1 MGIADAEYHIYS
13 SHGKNL
19 NDRGGSIMQKRKYL
33 LAYNRWDDKS
43 TIFNQS
49 VEKAQ
54 VSFGER
60 KPYN

>member
-1 MGIADAEYHIYS
+1 
-13 SHGKNL
+13 
-19 NDRGGSIMQKRKYL
+19 MQKRKYL

-54 VSFGER
+54 VSFGEMTL
-60 KPYN
+60 